1 MYIGNGATPGTFAPG
16 SDGNSLSMLG
26 GVTDA
31 TRFIVDLT
39 PGQSKT
45 VYWMLTYPLN
55 DGETYPM
62 TIWANSADGD
72 FVQGSHTYAVQSTI
86 SAAADKILGTVTM
99 DPPSGIVSVGNI
111 LTVTVSGFNLGTI
124 GQQGD
129 AWFQPVGNI
138 DFSPDCFRL
147 VRSEVYIHSI
157 ANQCGYGAMPY
168 IDQLYFPGIRTCYSN
183 DLTDYVKYY
192 FVALQECTTTM
203 KVYQKAASG
212 AVQKYS
218 GDFGVA
224 GATLTTTSQGGSVT
238 IAKSVSP
245 LSGGANTTFTWTITY
260 TNNSDYPVGDPQNG
274 NGLVLID
281 EAVPSYTTYVTGSS
295 NCSGYSCVKYYS
307 TDNGAS
313 WNQTEPVPAS
323 SVNKLK
329 WYINQTIPAHSSG
342 TVSFQSKVNS
352 GVPGTPVI
360 CNSASA
366 QIDDGASMGA
376 DGVCANGGVDLEL
389 SKVVDD
395 PTPCEDSSAT
405 YTITVT
411 NPSAT
416 GATNVQVTDLLPT
429 GVTYMSSVP
438 SQGSYNS
445 VTGLWTVGNLN
456 AGNSATLLLTATVN
470 SGTGGQIITNT
481 GNITHIDQ
489 TDPLVINNSDHADIF
504 VPSSVAAASSNS
516 PICEGSTIF
525 LSGGP
530 GGMTSYSWTGPNGF
544 SSTLQNPTIPSAT
557 SLNAGT
563 YYLTVTNGNCTGDP
577 ASTVVV
583 VNTKPTAT
591 ASSNSPVCEGSAINL
606 SGGPGGM
613 TSYNWIGPNGFSSTL
628 QSPTVSTNATTAMAG
643 TYTLTV
649 TDSNGCTDDESTSV
663 TVNAKPTATASS
675 NSPICE
681 GGSIQL
687 SGGPNGMSS
696 YSWTGPGGWTSSL
709 QNPSRAGATTAM
721 AGSYTLTVT
730 DSNGC
735 ADDEST
741 SVTVNAKPIAT
752 ASSNSAVCEGSTIVL
767 SGGPGGMTSYSWTG
781 PDGFS
786 SSLQNPTI
794 PSATSSNAG
803 TYYLTVTDGGCT
815 SDPANTVVTVNAKPT
830 ATASSNSPICE
841 GGTIQLSGGPNGMN
855 SYSWT
860 GPGGWTSSLQNPSR
874 AGATTAMAGT
884 YTLTVTDSNGC
895 TDDESTSVTVNA
907 KPTATASSNS
917 PICEGSTIVLSG
929 GPGGMTSYSWTGPN
943 GFSSS
948 LQNPTIPS
956 ATSLN
961 GGTYYLTVTDGGCTS
976 DPASTV
982 VAVNPKPLADS
993 GADRVIVSGDS
1004 VVIGGTPTA
1013 SGGTPL
1019 YTYSWTPTTGL
1030 NNAGFAN
1037 PTASPTVSTTYTVT
1051 VTDSNG
1057 CTDSDDV
1064 TVTVIQDCCICG
1076 FVYRA
1081 GTTEPLVGWEVILE
1095 KQTNPWVQVASAITD
1110 GNGKYCFCGLGTG
1123 YYRVREVVQP
1133 NWSQVSPL
1141 PNEYLVTLPGGCCD
1155 PQSGPFLIFE
1165 NQQGGPFAVGWE
1177 ASPIDKLAVLGP
1189 WIVLFSVIV
1198 AGASLLALRRRRV

>member
-1 MYIGNGATPGTFAPG
+1 MAPRSRPLALLVATILLVSLWACDSPSHTAYPLASTTLSLSLPNDPYLLVDSNNPPSGPQVGLAYAIITNTGAATAHDVYMYIGNGATPGTFAPG
-16 SDGNSLSMLG
+16 SDGNSLSTLG
-26 GVTDA
+26 GVADA
-31 TRFIVDLT
+31 TRFIVDLS

-86 SAAADKILGTVTM
+86 SAAADKILGTVTV
-99 DPPSGIVSVGNI
+99 DPPSGIVSLGNI

-245 LSGGANTTFTWTITY
+245 SSGGATTTCTWTITY

-281 EAVPSYTTYVTGSS
+281 EAVPSYTTYVAGSS

-323 SVNKLK
+323 LVDKLK

-366 QIDDGASMGA
+366 QIDDGAPMGA

-395 PTPCEDSSAT
+395 PTPCEGSSVT
-405 YTITVT
+405 YTVTVN
-411 NPSAT
+411 NPSAAN
-416 GATNVQVTDLLPT
+416 ATNVQVADLLPT
-429 GVTYMSSVP
+429 GLAYDSSVP
-438 SQGSYNS
+438 SQGSYNNVS
-445 VTGLWTVGNLN
+445 GLWTVGSVS
-456 AGNSATLLLTATVN
+456 AGANATLLLAAIVN
-470 SGTGGQIITNT
+470 PGTGGQIITNT
-481 GNITHIDQ
+481 ANITHVDQ
-489 TDPLVINNSDHADIF
+489 TDPLVTNNSDDAGIF
-504 VPSSVAAASSNS
+504 VPSSVAMASANS
-516 PICEGSTIF
+516 PVCEGATIE
-525 LSGGP
+525 LYGGP
-530 GGMTSYSWTGPNGF
+530 GGMSSYSWTGPNGF
-544 SSTLQNPTIPSAT
+544 SSTLQNPTISAAT
-557 SLNAGT
+557 SLDAGT

-577 ASTVVV
+577 ASTEVV
-583 VNTKPTAT
+583 VNPKPTADAGGDT
-591 ASSNSPVCEGSAINL
+591 GFCASDSVQLGGSA
-606 SGGPGGM
+606 SGG
-613 TSYNWIGPNGFSSTL
+613 TSPYTYDWTGPESHPNT
-628 QSPTVSTNATTAMAG
+628 QNPTVSAAG

-649 TDSNGCTDDESTSV
+649 TDNNGCSDTDDVIVSQYLSPTADAGTDKQILCGTGSVLIGGSPTASGGTSPYTYQWAPDTGLDDTAIANPSASAAGTYTVTVTDANGCRDTDSV
-663 TVNAKPTATASS
+663 TVAVIGGPTANAGGDTGFCAS
-675 NSPICE
+675 
-681 GGSIQL
+681 GSVQL
-687 SGGPNGMSS
+687 SGSATGGTSP
-696 YSWTGPGGWTSSL
+696 YTYDWTGPENHPNT
-709 QNPSRAGATTAM
+709 
-721 AGSYTLTVT
+721 
-730 DSNGC
+730 
-735 ADDEST
+735 
-741 SVTVNAKPIAT
+741 
-752 ASSNSAVCEGSTIVL
+752 
-767 SGGPGGMTSYSWTG
+767 
-781 PDGFS
+781 
-786 SSLQNPTI
+786 QNPTV
-794 PSATSSNAG
+794 S
-803 TYYLTVTDGGCT
+803 
-815 SDPANTVVTVNAKPT
+815 
-830 ATASSNSPICE
+830 
-841 GGTIQLSGGPNGMN
+841 
-855 SYSWT
+855 
-860 GPGGWTSSLQNPSR
+860 
-874 AGATTAMAGT
+874 MAGT
-884 YTLTVTDSNGC
+884 YTLNVTDDNGC
-895 TDDESTSVTVNA
+895 SDTDD
-907 KPTATASSNS
+907 
-917 PICEGSTIVLSG
+917 
-929 GPGGMTSYSWTGPN
+929 
-943 GFSSS
+943 
-948 LQNPTIPS
+948 
-956 ATSLN
+956 
-961 GGTYYLTVTDGGCTS
+961 
-976 DPASTV
+976 
-982 VAVNPKPLADS
+982 
-993 GADRVIVSGDS
+993 VIVSQYPSLTADAGANAVIISGES

-1019 YTYSWTPTTGL
+1019 YAYSWTPTVGL
-1030 NNAGFAN
+1030 NNATAAN
-1037 PTASPTVSTTYTVT
+1037 PTASPAVNTTYTVT

-1057 CTDSDDV
+1057 CTDSDEAA
-1064 TVTVIQDCCICG
+1064 VTVIQDCCICG

-1081 GTTEPLVGWEVILE
+1081 GTMEPLAGWEVILE
-1095 KQTNPWVQVASAITD
+1095 KQTNPWVQVGSATTDAS
-1110 GNGKYCFCGLGTG
+1110 GKYCFCGLGSG
-1123 YYRVREVVQP
+1123 YYRVSEVVQP
-1133 NWSQVSPL
+1133 GWDQVTPL
-1141 PNEYLVTLPGGCCD
+1141 PNEYLVALPGGCCD
-1155 PQSGPFLIFE
+1155 PQTGPFLIFE
-1165 NQQGGPFAVGWE
+1165 NQQGGPSTVGWE
-1177 ASPIDKLAVLGP
+1177 ASPIDKLAILAP
-1189 WIVLFSVIV
+1189 LIVLLAAIV
-1198 AGASLLALRRRRV
+1198 AGASLLALRRRRA